1 MLTYITYIK
10 HIKSMEIVKENGK
23 YWGVEK
29 MEMYGVIHYGRILLG
44 EYEDEPQENSGEEKK
59 TKKTKRKKNPVK

>member
-1 MLTYITYIK
+1 
-10 HIKSMEIVKENGK
+10 MEIVKENGK

-29 MEMYGVIHYGRILLG
+29 MEMYGVIHYGRILIG
-44 EYEDEPQENSGEEKK
+44 EYEDEPQENSNKPDKSGEEKK

>member
-1 MLTYITYIK
+1 
-10 HIKSMEIVKENGK
+10 MEIVKENGK

-44 EYEDEPQENSGEEKK
+44 EYEDEPQENSSKPDLSGEENSGEEKK

>member
-1 MLTYITYIK
+1 
-10 HIKSMEIVKENGK
+10 MEIVKENGK

-29 MEMYGVIHYGRILLG
+29 MEMYGVIHYNRILIG
-44 EYEDEPQENSGEEKK
+44 EYEDEPQEKK

>member
-1 MLTYITYIK
+1 
-10 HIKSMEIVKENGK
+10 MEIVKENGK

-44 EYEDEPQENSGEEKK
+44 EYEDEPQENSSKPDLSGEEKK